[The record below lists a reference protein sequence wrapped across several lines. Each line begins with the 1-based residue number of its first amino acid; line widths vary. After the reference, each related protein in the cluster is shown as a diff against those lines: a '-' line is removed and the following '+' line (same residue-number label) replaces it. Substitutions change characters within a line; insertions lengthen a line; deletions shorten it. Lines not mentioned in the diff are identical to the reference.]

1 MILDTKIQD
10 LPKSI
15 QNIPIRTLESDTPV
29 WLSVAFFAL
38 YMGTFSDGI
47 AITENKK
54 LVGYFGS
61 KQVIE
66 YLQEQPTSPALMEK
80 TIKDLPKR
88 DHFVF
93 FSTSNTL
100 SDIFNEW
107 KKSGFAYSAIQN
119 GEEYSAISINSM
131 LGFIELY
138 DLPNKISEIPK
149 KETVTYSNNDTVSA
163 IFDKMLQH
171 KYRRLVLEGTTDVL
185 SDRIIID
192 AICNEFDYL
201 KKTPDFLSIKAK
213 SFNAKKAM
221 EITQDSKIT
230 DVAHDML
237 RDNHPMMISDGQI
250 ITPWDIVVQFFKVMD
265 GK

>member
-66 YLQEQPTSPALMEK
+66 YLQEQHTSSALMEK
-80 TIKDLPKR
+80 TIKDMPKR

-119 GEEYSAISINSM
+119 GEEYSTISINSM

-149 KETVTYSNNDTVSA
+149 KDTITYSNNDTVSV

-171 KYRRLVLEGTTDVL
+171 KCRRLVLEGTTDVL

-201 KKTPDFLSIKAK
+201 KKTSDFLSIKAK

-221 EITQDSKIT
+221 EIAQDSKIT
-230 DVAHDML
+230 DVAHNML
-237 RDNHPMMISDGQI
+237 MENHPMIISDGQI
-250 ITPWDIVVQFFKVMD
+250 ITPWDIVVQFFEAMD